1 MDVAVLI
8 TAGLSFAFAIQLPVT
23 MFTYW
28 YSHSALVK
36 SVAFPP
42 FLALKKKKDSS
53 VFFARGLGHA
63 MFEICD
69 GSAVAVVAVTGATER
84 HLVALVGTTRH
95 SKGAGES
102 ASRISLS
109 LHS

>member
-8 TAGLSFAFAIQLPVT
+8 TAGLSFAFSIQLPVT

-28 YSHSALVK
+28 YSHPALVK

-42 FLALKKKKDSS
+42 FSGLFFLAW
-53 VFFARGLGHA
+53 APRGLGPA
-63 MFEICD
+63 VFEFSD
-69 GSAVAVVAVTGATER
+69 GGSAVAVVAATGATER

-95 SKGAGES
+95 PKGAGGS